1 MRLPP
6 LLLAAAVAASPAWA
20 EKADREKE
28 IVINA
33 DRVTADD
40 AHRVSVFDGDV
51 VITQGTMRITANKV
65 TVREDPQRH
74 KYYVAVGNPVT
85 FREKR
90 DNVDEYVEGYA
101 QRAEFDDLHNLLHLY
116 DKARVKSN
124 QNEITGDYI
133 SYDMN
138 REVAQVSGAPPG
150 QTPPPNSRA
159 KVVIIPPKKAA
170 DAKGGDA
177 KAAPRPAEPGIQL
190 KPDSSSNP

>member
-1 MRLPP
+1 MRLQP
-6 LLLAAAVAASPAWA
+6 LLLAAALAVGPAWA

-33 DRVTADD
+33 DRFTADD
-40 AHRVSVFDGDV
+40 ANRVSVFDGDV
-51 VITQGTMRITANKV
+51 VITQGTMRMTAAKV

-74 KYYVAVGNPVT
+74 KFYVATGSPVT

-90 DNVDEYVEGYA
+90 DNVDEYVYGSA
-101 QRAEFDDLHNLLHLY
+101 QRAEFDDLTNLLHLY
-116 DKARVKSN
+116 DKARVKSD

-138 REVAQVSGAPPG
+138 RELASVSGAPPG
-150 QTPPPNSRA
+150 KTPPPNSRA
-159 KVVIIPPKKAA
+159 KVVIIPAKK
-170 DAKGGDA
+170 DAKAGDA

-190 KPDSSSNP
+190 KPDTTSAQ

>member
-1 MRLPP
+1 MRFPL
-6 LLLAAAVAASPAWA
+6 LLLAALAASAPAWA

-33 DRVTADD
+33 DRFTADD
-40 AHRVSVFDGDV
+40 ANRVSVFEGDV
-51 VITQGTMRITANKV
+51 VITQGTMRMTANKV

-74 KYYVAVGNPVT
+74 KFYVAVGNPVT

-101 QRAEFDDLHNLLHLY
+101 QRAEFDDLNNLLHLY

-138 REVAQVSGAPPG
+138 KELAQVSGAPPG
-150 QTPPPNSRA
+150 KTPPPNARA
-159 KVVIIPPKKAA
+159 KVVIIPPKKGA
-170 DAKGGDA
+170 DAKAGDA
-177 KAAPRPAEPGIQL
+177 KAATPPAQPGIRL
-190 KPDSSSNP
+190 KPDTSSNP